1 MRAPTR
7 ISDERSIPNFD
18 KSFTRSEG
26 ALEHVLTLVT
36 DMQAMFDHVLKHLD
50 KAL

>member
-18 KSFTRSEG
+18 KSFTRPEG
-26 ALEHVLTLVT
+26 ALEHVRALGT
-36 DMQAMFDHVLKHLD
+36 DI
-50 KAL
+50 